1 MGDQGNIEYHAVEC
15 AYVLKF
21 GFGEKGN
28 GVEPNI
34 KRIRKKVNYIFTL
47 WNSKYMSRNACI
59 DQSSMKKYQ

>member
-28 GVEPNI
+28 DVEPNI
-34 KRIRKKVNYIFTL
+34 KRQLYVRPEFGT
-47 WNSKYMSRNACI
+47 S
-59 DQSSMKKYQ
+59 